1 MINTRTNCIRGYPMK
16 KERLL
21 ELAGLGFDVEVELE
35 ENVAGLSADEV
46 AALKDA
52 VLNTHQELSSDG
64 EDEDAAILKQAAQ
77 KAKLW

>member
-1 MINTRTNCIRGYPMK
+1 MK

-21 ELAGLGFDVEVELE
+21 ELAGLGFEVELE
-35 ENVAGLSADEV
+35 EAAGLSTEET

>member
-1 MINTRTNCIRGYPMK
+1 MK
-16 KERLL
+16 KQRLL

>member
-1 MINTRTNCIRGYPMK
+1 MK

-21 ELAGLGFDVEVELE
+21 ELAGLGFDDFEAKVELE
-35 ENVAGLSADEV
+35 ETVTGLSADEV

-52 VLNTHQELSSDG
+52 VLNTYQELSGSA